1 MADETLRDLV
11 REILA
16 TLPPPGPA
24 VRQATVQAVGTTTVD
39 IRIGAS
45 TTTITGV
52 KYLAAYSP
60 KVADVV
66 WVLQNGADLIVLD
79 RLSDNT
85 YRLGKAGSSIG
96 QYGITAVTRPA
107 AYTQTYSSA
116 SRSHATPTATDPGAA
131 TIDDPADSPATVD
144 ALRDDL
150 VANTIADIRTALAA
164 LRTQINNLIADQANT
179 KQVLNSVIDD
189 HQIRGDFQ

>member
-1 MADETLRDLV
+1 MADEPLRDLV

-24 VRQATVQAVGTTTVD
+24 IRQATVQAVGTTTVD
-39 IRIGAS
+39 IRIGGS
-45 TTTITGV
+45 TTTISGV

-60 KVADVV
+60 KVNDVV
-66 WVLQNGADLIVLD
+66 WVIQNGGDLIVLD

-96 QYGITAVTRPA
+96 QYGVTAVARPA
-107 AYTQTYSSA
+107 AYTQSYASA
-116 SRSHATPTATDPGAA
+116 SRSHATPTASDPGAA
-131 TIDDPADSPATVD
+131 TIADPADSPASVD

-150 VANTIADIRTALAA
+150 VANTIPNIRTALAA
-164 LRTQINNLIADQANT
+164 LRTQITNLITDVANV
-179 KQVLNSVIDD
+179 KQVVNSVIDD
-189 HQIRGDFQ
+189 HQTRGDFQ